1 MQRRVRPQRRRGRR
15 MTPRRRPHRPPR
27 RTPAVAVAAV
37 ALCAATLTGCSLVTG
52 GGAGQ
57 TAGASDPS
65 ASAAALDRATAP
77 VVLGDLVDGKRVPGT
92 LGYGTPTPLDSAG
105 SGTVTG
111 LPAFGDV
118 IGRDGVLY
126 SVDEIPVRAM
136 HGTVPLWRT
145 LEQGMRGADVTQLKD
160 NLRAFG
166 YQVGDGDRFDAGTR
180 TAVTRW
186 QKDRG
191 RERTGTLGASD
202 IVFVPGDI
210 RVAAPIGRVG
220 DAAGTAVY
228 DYTSTALVVTSSLSP
243 ADLVRFQGDSTIE
256 VRLPDGTTLPGSARS
271 IGEPSGGAGDD
282 SGGGPGDD
290 KVTVVVG
297 LDGALPEGTSTS
309 TPVDLVVDGERR
321 EGVLSVPVTALL
333 AGDDGY
339 VVEVVRSGGDIER
352 VPVTTGFFAQGR
364 AEVSGDGLA
373 EGDEVVV
380 PS

>member
-1 MQRRVRPQRRRGRR
+1 
-15 MTPRRRPHRPPR
+15 
-27 RTPAVAVAAV
+27 VAAV
-37 ALCAATLTGCSLVTG
+37 ALCAATLTGCSLVAGGVG
-52 GGAGQ
+52 GGP
-57 TAGASDPS
+57 SDPS
-65 ASAAALDRATAP
+65 ASAAVADRATAT

-92 LGYGTPTPLDSAG
+92 LGYGTPVPLTSAG
-105 SGTVTG
+105 TGTVTG
-111 LPAFGDV
+111 LPAFGEI

-126 SVDEIPVRAM
+126 SVDENPVRAM
-136 HGTVPLWRT
+136 HGSVPLWRT

-160 NLRAFG
+160 NLRALG

-191 RERTGTLGASD
+191 RTRTGTVGASD
-202 IVFVPGDI
+202 IAFVPGDV
-210 RVAAPIGRVG
+210 RVADPVARVG
-220 DAAGTAVY
+220 DPAGTPVY
-228 DYTSTALVVTSSLSP
+228 EYTSTTLVVTASLSP
-243 ADLVRFQGDSTIE
+243 SDLARFQRDSTIE
-256 VRLPDGTTLPGSARS
+256 VRLPDGTTLPGSVRS

-282 SGGGPGDD
+282 AGSSPGDE

-297 LDGALPEGTSTS
+297 VDGDLPEGVSTS
-309 TPVDLVVDGERR
+309 TAADLVVDGERR

-339 VVEVVRSGGDIER
+339 VVEVVRPGGGTER
-352 VPVTTGFFAQGR
+352 VRVETGFFAQGR
-364 AEVSGDGLA
+364 VEVTGEGVV